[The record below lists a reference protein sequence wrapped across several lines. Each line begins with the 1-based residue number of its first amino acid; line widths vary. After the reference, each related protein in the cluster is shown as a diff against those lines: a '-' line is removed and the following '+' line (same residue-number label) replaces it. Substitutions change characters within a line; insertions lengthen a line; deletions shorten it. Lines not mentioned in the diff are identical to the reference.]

1 MSSRVQSRPVV
12 SGQTHPRVE
21 RRRPQLSNNL
31 IAVLGL
37 IVVAILWEYAS
48 SRRGSIVFPSA
59 SASFLGVFDIL
70 GDDDLRAQVLETIGR
85 VIRGFLLGSMAGV
98 VVGLAM
104 GSVRF
109 VSDFLEPYL
118 NFFRFVTPI
127 AWIAPASI
135 WFGVGERTQT
145 FMIVYATLFIVAINT
160 TVGIRSVSVNKRRM
174 ALQFGARPAQVFLHI
189 ALPTAVPFVI
199 VGMRLGLGNSI
210 MTVIGAEMLAGG
222 SGLGSII
229 FRARLF
235 LDFDSMFGGILII
248 GLLGFLADSSFVLAA
263 RRYFS
268 RFMPNEALR

>member
-1 MSSRVQSRPVV
+1 MSSSVQSRPVV
-12 SGQTHPRVE
+12 SGQTPPSTP
-21 RRRPQLSNNL
+21 RRRPRLSNGL

-37 IVVAILWEYAS
+37 IVVGILWQYAS
-48 SRRGSIVFPSA
+48 ARRGSIVFPSA
-59 SASFLGVFDIL
+59 SASLLGVLDIV
-70 GDDDLRAQVLETIGR
+70 GDDDLRGQLFETIRR
-85 VIRGFLLGSMAGV
+85 VLRGFLLGSSAGV
-98 VVGLAM
+98 AVGLAM

-109 VSDFLEPYL
+109 VSDFLEPHL

-160 TVGIRSVSVNKRRM
+160 TVGIRSVSLNKRRM
-174 ALQFGARPAQVFLHI
+174 ALQFGASPAQVFLHI

-229 FRARLF
+229 YRARLF
-235 LDFDSMFGGILII
+235 LDFQTMFGGILII
-248 GLLGFLADSSFVLAA
+248 GLLGFLADSSFVRLS
-263 RRYFS
+263 RRYFP
-268 RFMPNEALR
+268 RFIPNEALR

>member
-1 MSSRVQSRPVV
+1 MSPGVQSRPVV
-12 SGQTHPRVE
+12 SGETLRQAG
-21 RRRPQLSNNL
+21 RRRPRLPNNL

-37 IVVAILWEYAS
+37 IVVAISWEYTS
-48 SRRGSIVFPSA
+48 SRLDSIVFPRA
-59 SASFLGVFDIL
+59 SASFLGIFDIL
-70 GDDDLRAQVLETIGR
+70 GDDDLRAQVLETIER
-85 VIRGFLLGSMAGV
+85 VLRGFLLGSTAGV
-98 VVGLAM
+98 VVGLLM

-174 ALQFGARPAQVFLHI
+174 ALQFGARSGQVFLHI

-235 LDFDSMFGGILII
+235 LDFRSMFGGIIII
-248 GLLGFLADSSFVLAA
+248 GLLGFLADSSFVFAA
-263 RRYFS
+263 RRYFA